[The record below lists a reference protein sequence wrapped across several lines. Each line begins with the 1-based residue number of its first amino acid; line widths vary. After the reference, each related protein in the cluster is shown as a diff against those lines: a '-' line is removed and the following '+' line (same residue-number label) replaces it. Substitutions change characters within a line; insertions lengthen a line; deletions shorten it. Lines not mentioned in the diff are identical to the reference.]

1 MAIGYSAHM
10 KIWLKILI
18 GSCLGILL
26 GLFLPAGPKTMEV
39 FDFLSRLLIQIGR
52 YVLFPLAFF
61 SLAIGTFELKRERM
75 ILRVYGRIVLY
86 LLGSAL
92 ILVVVGIV
100 SVLIF
105 SPQRIPIP
113 VAQESAT
120 RIPGLEETLLHI
132 FPSNLFQV
140 FIGSGQVLI
149 PVAVLAFL
157 LGANLNFDL
166 RVTSPVVDLLD
177 SLNRIFY
184 HINSL
189 VCELFG
195 LAMIVLSAYFLMT
208 LRQNELVLFK
218 QIMIIL
224 TIDVALV
231 VFAVYPVLLYFLSE
245 RENPY
250 KWLYAVLAPALA
262 GFFSGDPYLATTLLA
277 KHGHEN
283 LGVPRRIGSAVY
295 PLFAVFGRAGT
306 AMVAA
311 AGFLLVLK
319 SYSSLEV
326 SFLQALWTILFTVLI
341 SLALG
346 SVPGLG
352 AYIAISTLCG
362 IYGRGIQEGYLI
374 LKPIAPLLVSFGVI
388 LDVLASGFTSLLVA
402 RQVKVREEVDIY
414 DFV

>member
-1 MAIGYSAHM
+1 M
-10 KIWLKILI
+10 KIWIKILI
-18 GSCLGILL
+18 GSVIGILL
-26 GLFLPAGPKTMEV
+26 GLFLPVGPKSMEI
-39 FDFLSRLLIQIGR
+39 FDYLSRLFIQIGR

-75 ILRVYGRIVLY
+75 ILSVYGRIVLY
-86 LLGSAL
+86 LLASAV

-113 VAQESAT
+113 VAQETAT
-120 RIPGLEETLLHI
+120 RLPGIRETLVGI

-140 FIGSGQVLI
+140 FVGSGQILL
-149 PVAVLAFL
+149 PLALLAFL
-157 LGANLNFDL
+157 LGANLSFDL

-177 SLNRIFY
+177 SLTRIFY

-189 VCELFG
+189 ACELFG
-195 LAMIVLSAYFLMT
+195 FAMIVLSAYFLMT
-208 LRQNELVLFK
+208 LRQHELVLFK

-231 VFAVYPVLLYFLSE
+231 VFAVYPVLLYFLSD

-250 KWLYAVLAPALA
+250 KWLYAVIAPALA
-262 GFFSGDPYLATTLLA
+262 GFFSGDHYLAATLLS

-283 LGVPRRIGSAVY
+283 LGVPRRVGSAVY

-326 SFLQALWTILFTVLI
+326 SFLQALWTILFTVLV

-352 AYIAISTLCG
+352 AYVAISTLCAV
-362 IYGRGIQEGYLI
+362 YGRGIQEGYLI

-388 LDVLASGFTSLLVA
+388 LDVLASAFASVLVA
-402 RQVKVREEVDIY
+402 RQVKVRQEIDIY